1 MLEIGL
7 KHTSELTVSEALT
20 AIQMGSG
27 DMPVLATPAMM
38 ALMENAAMLAV
49 ADELPEGCTTVG
61 GHIESS
67 HLRPSKIGDI
77 VSATAE
83 VTKVDGKKIEFK
95 VSAYSGDTL
104 LGEGTHLRFIVDK
117 ERFMSNLDKCLNMI
131 PEFKK
136 TEKTMKLK
144 KRKIKYSAI
153 FFICW
158 FALLVILVDGILK
171 FQTLVDYFGSYALV
185 EITLLLL
192 VILPTLAVYRY
203 TND

>member
-1 MLEIGL
+1 MIEIGL
-7 KHTSELTVSEALT
+7 KHTSELTVTDAIT

-67 HLRPSKIGDI
+67 HLKPSKIGDN

-95 VSAYSGDTL
+95 IAAYSGDVL
-104 LGEGTHLRFIVDK
+104 LGEGKHLRFIVDRGK
-117 ERFMSNLDKCLNMI
+117 FLRPVGS
-131 PEFKK
+131 
-136 TEKTMKLK
+136 
-144 KRKIKYSAI
+144 KR
-153 FFICW
+153 
-158 FALLVILVDGILK
+158 
-171 FQTLVDYFGSYALV
+171 
-185 EITLLLL
+185 
-192 VILPTLAVYRY
+192 P
-203 TND
+203 